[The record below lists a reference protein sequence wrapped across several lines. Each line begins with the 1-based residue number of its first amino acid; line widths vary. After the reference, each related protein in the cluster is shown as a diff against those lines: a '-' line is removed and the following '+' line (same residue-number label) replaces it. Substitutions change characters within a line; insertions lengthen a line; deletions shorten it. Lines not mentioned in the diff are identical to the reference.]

1 MNLNVYQKH
10 SQLST
15 VMLSACTLAG
25 TRPSHIQSPD
35 ILVDIG
41 KSTISIQFEHK

>member
-1 MNLNVYQKH
+1 MNLNVHQKH

-15 VMLSACTLAG
+15 VMVTACPLAG
-25 TRPSHIQSPD
+25 TRPSHMQSPD
-35 ILVDIG
+35 IDTG